1 MRTARTYAARA
12 AWLLILLAVSACSGL
27 EALAPPPLET
37 AFSPLPAPP
46 PPEPPPQTPPAPQR
60 TAPPSPEA
68 ARAEITRWL
77 ATSGYKDYQISAL
90 LGHARDE
97 SNFNACITGPGG
109 LRYLF
114 QWGGTRLE
122 QLQKFA
128 HTSGCPQIH
137 TQLAFADKELRHD
150 PKFSCFWGAHT
161 ASDAYAALRRGF
173 GHGAC

>member
-12 AWLLILLAVSACSGL
+12 VWIPLLLAMAACSAL
-27 EALAPPPLET
+27 EPPPLST
-37 AFSPLPAPP
+37 AFNPLPAPP
-46 PPEPPPQTPPAPQR
+46 PPEPPPRR
-60 TAPPSPEA
+60 TAPPPPAE

-77 ATSGYKDYQISAL
+77 AANGYRDFQTAAL

-97 SNFNACITGPGG
+97 SGFNACISGPGA

-122 QLQKFA
+122 QLQEFA
-128 HTSGCPQIH
+128 HTSGCPQIR
-137 TQLAFADKELRHD
+137 TQLAFANKELRND

-161 ASDAYAALRRGF
+161 APEAYAALRRGF
-173 GHGAC
+173 GRGTC